1 MTEDVCN
8 LNKKCA
14 DPRNDSLLKCTG
26 LNCTNV
32 IHELC
37 GQRIRTTFHNIAKT
51 DEEKG
56 IVFLEADVICS
67 KKCFNA
73 IVKTKLIPKKVTL
86 NTRWSND
93 GPNDFLNSQS
103 IVMDWIT
110 TEGNYNRYRG
120 GDKQNVMTKAS
131 IASSIATEFFNKI
144 GVKRLGKDVENKI
157 QNFEALYK
165 KASDWKGA
173 TGAGISDPGKVEE
186 YLRKLCPYYFELQ
199 PIMES
204 RHTTRPL
211 LCSGSHI
218 ASYESKQSNNS
229 DIESED
235 DNKRNDIISAEVD
248 GLTTSEDECCSAS
261 DKNINTASPKNFNN
275 NNNTSE
281 SFAKTLETMFS
292 DDSAS
297 KTQRIQTSRAS
308 SSGKLISKRIISL
321 RKGTPPKRK
330 KEAMDTADQLI
341 DLKYK
346 QLDDDR
352 QYREDETKKKKK
364 RASVENN

>member
-1 MTEDVCN
+1 M
-8 LNKKCA
+8 
-14 DPRNDSLLKCTG
+14 
-26 LNCTNV
+26 
-32 IHELC
+32 C
-37 GQRIRTTFHNIAKT
+37 GQRIRTTFNNKGKT
-51 DEEKG
+51 YENTAL
-56 IVFLEADVICS
+56 IFLDADVICS

-73 IVKTKLIPKKVTL
+73 MVKAKVTPKKVTSA
-86 NTRWSND
+86 TRWSND
-93 GPNDFLNSQS
+93 RPNDFLNSQT
-103 IVMDWIT
+103 ILMDWIT

-120 GDKQNVMTKAS
+120 GDKHNGMTKAS
-131 IASSIATEFFNKI
+131 IATSIGTEILNKI
-144 GVKRLGKDVENKI
+144 GVTRIGKDVENKI
-157 QNFEALYK
+157 QNLEALYK

-218 ASYESKQSNNS
+218 ASYEHKQSNNS
-229 DIESED
+229 DDDSED
-235 DNKRNDIISAEVD
+235 DNKRNEIISAEVD
-248 GLTTSEDECCSAS
+248 GLTTSEDECGSAL
-261 DKNINTASPKNFNN
+261 DKNINTTSPNLFNN

-308 SSGKLISKRIISL
+308 SSRKIISKRIISL

-330 KEAMDTADQLI
+330 KEAMDTEDQLI

-352 QYREDETKKKKK
+352 QYREDETKQKK
-364 RASVENN
+364 RSMT

>member
-1 MTEDVCN
+1 MTYDSCY
-8 LNKKCA
+8 LNKKCS
-14 DPRNDSLLKCTG
+14 DPTNASLLQCTG
-26 LNCTNV
+26 VNCNHV

-37 GQRIRTTFHNIAKT
+37 VQRIRATFNNNAKT
-51 DEEKG
+51 DNNNNF
-56 IVFLEADVICS
+56 IFLDSDVICS
-67 KKCFNA
+67 KKCFKA
-73 IVKTKLIPKKVTL
+73 MIKKKVTPKKAPSA
-86 NTRWSND
+86 TRWSND

-103 IVMDWIT
+103 ILMDWIT

-120 GDKQNVMTKAS
+120 GDKHNGMSKAS
-131 IASSIATEFFNKI
+131 IATSIGTEIYNKI
-144 GVKRLGKDVENKI
+144 GVPRLGKDVENKI
-157 QNFEALYK
+157 QNLEAQYK

-218 ASYESKQSNNS
+218 ASYERKQSNNS

-235 DNKRNDIISAEVD
+235 DNKRNEIISECVD

-261 DKNINTASPKNFNN
+261 DKNKNTAYPNFFNN

-297 KTQRIQTSRAS
+297 KTQRIQTARAS

-330 KEAMDTADQLI
+330 KEAMDTEDQLI

-352 QYREDETKKKKK
+352 QYRDDETKQKK
-364 RASVENN
+364 RSMT